1 MANVAGPGESFVASL
16 VAGVAW
22 MIAAFVAVER
32 AKLSLAVAGIVAG
45 ARLISQVLSQVLPE
59 TRTAVHRQRPQ
70 VLHKK
75 PQSNCALQVSTYK
88 FRRNCRASFLLA
100 MKSTRMIHRNMR
112 QILRLCAK
120 HATILAESVASF
132 AEVLSKFDNSCDRT
146 CEASLL

>member
-32 AKLSLAVAGIVAG
+32 AKLALAVAGLVAG
-45 ARLISQVLSQVLPE
+45 AMSISQVSSQVLPE
-59 TRTAVHRQRPQ
+59 TRTAVHRQHPQ

-75 PQSNCALQVSTYK
+75 RQSNGIMQVSTYK

-100 MKSTRMIHRNMR
+100 MKTARIIHQNMR
-112 QILRLCAK
+112 QILRLCVK

-132 AEVLSKFDNSCDRT
+132 AKSFVEV
-146 CEASLL
+146 